1 MQTTMDQ
8 SLPPITISSLDLE
21 RIEELLASASVRKL
35 PGMDALQEELNRAR
49 VVDPE
54 EVPPDLVTMNSTV
67 VVLDED
73 SDMQSELTLV
83 YPNSPQPANPVS
95 VLAPVGSA
103 LLGLSA
109 GQSITWPAPGG
120 RALRL
125 RVLGIKNQPEA
136 SGLYYR

>member
-1 MQTTMDQ
+1 MEQ
-8 SLPPITISSLDLE
+8 SMPPITVSSLDLE
-21 RIEELLASASVRKL
+21 RIEELLDSDSFRRLAGR
-35 PGMDALQEELNRAR
+35 DALQAELDRAS

-54 EVPPDLVTMNSTV
+54 EVPADLVTMNSTV

-73 SDMQSELTLV
+73 SNMQSELTLV

-103 LLGLSA
+103 LLGLSI
-109 GQSITWPAPGG
+109 GQSISWPLPGG

-125 RVLGIKNQPEA
+125 RVLDVKNQPEA
-136 SGLYYR
+136 SGKYYR